1 MASGLYFMG
10 ICFSS
15 NASRSSEASLAALRI
30 RLSTELGRTEGTDF
44 SLFPSRPSPFDNA
57 SPRRVEPLAK
67 TTNARSGKTPR
78 IKNMAKCGRSYV
90 PVCAMSQAQCNAPA
104 QVRTSELR
112 CHLPMLDKHG
122 GILLVLSLILD
133 SSIVGACCLVS
144 DATPILHD
152 GGIDY
157 HRDSIALP
165 LFFSF
170 HPLRCV
176 SFI

>member
-1 MASGLYFMG
+1 MG

-67 TTNARSGKTPR
+67 TNNARSGKTRR

-90 PVCAMSQAQCNAPA
+90 PISTMPQPQCTVAPVQRRGHQNYVA
-104 QVRTSELR
+104 IFICWTRRSMVVFFWYF
-112 CHLPMLDKHG
+112 P
-122 GILLVLSLILD
+122 LD
-133 SSIVGACCLVS
+133 SSINNSRRLLS
-144 DATPILHD
+144 RI
-152 GGIDY
+152 
-157 HRDSIALP
+157 
-165 LFFSF
+165 
-170 HPLRCV
+170 
-176 SFI
+176 